1 MIGTVSPAGLGSLTK
16 SIPLWLIIDFL
27 SMKHMVCAVGGL
39 LTLNKCA
46 EKKLVHTSKTSLS
59 LRSSDAQEYQKIER
73 KGGSQEDSSSNTNK
87 GVGTSNP
94 YTVFFD

>member
-27 SMKHMVCAVGGL
+27 SMKHMECAVGGL

-46 EKKLVHTSKTSLS
+46 EKKLEKGWEAAYLS
-59 LRSSDAQEYQKIER
+59 WER
-73 KGGSQEDSSSNTNK
+73 
-87 GVGTSNP
+87 P
-94 YTVFFD
+94 